1 DFREGDDEA
10 WSPPSSKE
18 SRARSDPPVLRQTLP
33 IPPEEWRRHCN
44 EFNETLTYDGYSEEK
59 LEWRNDANY
68 ISAPSCSTSGSTC
81 SGTCSDDDDNIGSG
95 GEGFR
100 NGQAM
105 AKVVQESGFSDGDG
119 DDALVAAPVHA
130 SSPLLAQGPSP
141 LNFSE
146 QASTS
151 SPSLS
156 PEVRSAD
163 SLSPHQAGRR
173 SGYLGRSEL
182 ETGLSPQSVA
192 VCRSANSD
200 STCVPSP
207 KHCYHSSTAVHQP
220 RARCGC
226 RGLTVRVDS
235 GPLGLSLEASY
246 RMEQGFVLKQ
256 AWSDCAADSGMFT
269 HSVHIENLP
278 GKRDNGHIKT
288 VDLGLK
294 GESSSSGLIKV
305 RRVGLESGGGT
316 GRSRVLVRP
325 PLPVGP
331 GNTPT
336 KEACSGALVGVLE
349 VEQGDILVRVD
360 DMQVTKKSF
369 SDVIT
374 LLNRAERPTRLT
386 FIRHACGRRF
396 GGPEKG
402 GGGGC
407 RGATAGT
414 TRQQSTCRWGGCCGK
429 WGKAGCG
436 CELNPRAVSAGPTI
450 SGPSPSEAD
459 GCPVAVLLRARRQL
473 RSGGIEQWH
482 EVVASRGQLWQRM
495 LRNISP
501 DSESD
506 RAKIRKLIG
515 GSRWLD
521 EHASQGRIG
530 IHKLKLMGKY
540 HRLIGSRK
548 ANHHGENAGRR
559 KKANIVLAARVWKD
573 VNRTMSPR
581 CPGGRTGYF
590 SASPLGGGGHLC
602 PAHFAGE
609 SKHAVFRVAY
619 ATASTLQFVS
629 GMSYMAALMLV
640 QEPMESMAYATLVTV
655 LQEPVMR
662 ALFPL
667 GDVDLLDAYHLC
679 GGRVVNF
686 CTPGAACSPTA
697 SQAAS
702 ARRKG
707 GGGQYPYRGSGYRCV
722 KRGLSVDG
730 IYASSSRDKDDDAVP
745 DDGDTPRAAGWGK
758 GEREGQQLVVG
769 EMLPRLVRTFGK
781 ALKRRLPTLH
791 NHLCE
796 QAIPMSF
803 LCAEWFTTAY
813 ARNTP
818 LPLALCAFD
827 LFLVRLDDVMLRLGL
842 AVLEVLAPSL
852 KALNGSE
859 ILLQYGGLTA
869 NVCFKEVLWC
879 ALATQ

>member
-1 DFREGDDEA
+1 MPLRVTHRSYKDLHVEWADERGARSAVLSVAQQVDFREGDDEA

-33 IPPEEWRRHCN
+33 ISPEEWRRHCN

-105 AKVVQESGFSDGDG
+105 AKVVQERGFSDGDG

-151 SPSLS
+151 SSADFGASLPDREACTIKWRPGQHLSRSPSLS

-192 VCRSANSD
+192 VSRSANSG

-235 GPLGLSLEASY
+235 GSLGLSLEASY

-294 GESSSSGLIKV
+294 GKSSSSGLIKV

-360 DMQVTKKSF
+360 DIQV
-369 SDVIT
+369 
-374 LLNRAERPTRLT
+374 RQRL
-386 FIRHACGRRF
+386 
-396 GGPEKG
+396 
-402 GGGGC
+402 
-407 RGATAGT
+407 
-414 TRQQSTCRWGGCCGK
+414 QQY
-429 WGKAGCG
+429 
-436 CELNPRAVSAGPTI
+436 
-450 SGPSPSEAD
+450 
-459 GCPVAVLLRARRQL
+459 
-473 RSGGIEQWH
+473 
-482 EVVASRGQLWQRM
+482 
-495 LRNISP
+495 
-501 DSESD
+501 
-506 RAKIRKLIG
+506 
-515 GSRWLD
+515 GS
-521 EHASQGRIG
+521 S
-530 IHKLKLMGKY
+530 
-540 HRLIGSRK
+540 
-548 ANHHGENAGRR
+548 
-559 KKANIVLAARVWKD
+559 
-573 VNRTMSPR
+573 
-581 CPGGRTGYF
+581 
-590 SASPLGGGGHLC
+590 LGGH
-602 PAHFAGE
+602 AAVKA
-609 SKHAVFRVAY
+609 SK
-619 ATASTLQFVS
+619 
-629 GMSYMAALMLV
+629 
-640 QEPMESMAYATLVTV
+640 
-655 LQEPVMR
+655 
-662 ALFPL
+662 
-667 GDVDLLDAYHLC
+667 
-679 GGRVVNF
+679 
-686 CTPGAACSPTA
+686 
-697 SQAAS
+697 
-702 ARRKG
+702 
-707 GGGQYPYRGSGYRCV
+707 
-722 KRGLSVDG
+722 
-730 IYASSSRDKDDDAVP
+730 
-745 DDGDTPRAAGWGK
+745 
-758 GEREGQQLVVG
+758 
-769 EMLPRLVRTFGK
+769 
-781 ALKRRLPTLH
+781 
-791 NHLCE
+791 
-796 QAIPMSF
+796 
-803 LCAEWFTTAY
+803 
-813 ARNTP
+813 
-818 LPLALCAFD
+818 
-827 LFLVRLDDVMLRLGL
+827 
-842 AVLEVLAPSL
+842 
-852 KALNGSE
+852 
-859 ILLQYGGLTA
+859 
-869 NVCFKEVLWC
+869 
-879 ALATQ
+879 